1 MNNMFTLRVSTCS
14 SMLSKWYQN
23 THTSPPNV
31 TCADITEVP
40 ANAPT
45 VRIKILAKQ
54 FDQEVY
60 KNVGDDEEDME
71 WYLLAD
77 QTQGWL
83 NNTQIYESLT
93 FDRV

>member
-1 MNNMFTLRVSTCS
+1 M
-14 SMLSKWYQN
+14 
-23 THTSPPNV
+23 
-31 TCADITEVP
+31 P

-93 FDRV
+93 FDRVQTRVGDNAFLNSEFFEFSSRTQLNYIELSNSNVGF

>member
-1 MNNMFTLRVSTCS
+1 
-14 SMLSKWYQN
+14 
-23 THTSPPNV
+23 
-31 TCADITEVP
+31 VP

-83 NNTQIYESLT
+83 NNT
-93 FDRV
+93 

>member
-1 MNNMFTLRVSTCS
+1 
-14 SMLSKWYQN
+14 
-23 THTSPPNV
+23 
-31 TCADITEVP
+31 VP

-93 FDRV
+93 FDRVQTRVGNNAFLNSEFFEFSSRTQLNYIELSNSNVGF

>member
-1 MNNMFTLRVSTCS
+1 M
-14 SMLSKWYQN
+14 
-23 THTSPPNV
+23 
-31 TCADITEVP
+31 P

-93 FDRV
+93 FDRVQTRVGNNAFLNSEFFEFSSRTQLNYIELSNSNVGF